1 MAEKGKEKESDPFLY
16 ESEDEEDDIEEN
28 KSESGSSSTSSHGVR
43 HEVSSPV
50 SFSSH
55 KWPQSYRET
64 IDSYSIAAS
73 PNIANLGFVPS
84 NASFTNYS
92 KSILDLIG
100 KSPFV
105 STNESFPQKGD
116 SERFSV
122 NQSLLS
128 ERSTLHK
135 HLTGE
140 IPVGH
145 GCSFTQTVFNGINVM
160 AGVGLLSTPST
171 MKEAGWAGIVV
182 LLLFAVVCCYTAILM
197 RYCFESK
204 EGIKTYP
211 DLGEAA
217 FGRYGRL
224 FISSYCVEFII
235 LEGDNLSRLF
245 PGTSLNWAG
254 FQLDSMHLFGVVTA
268 LIVLPSVWLKDL
280 RLISFLSAGGV
291 IVTVLIV
298 LCVILLGTAGGVGFH
313 HTPPAVHWNGIPLVI
328 GVYGFCFAGHTVF
341 PNIYQSMAD
350 RRQFSKALIICF
362 ILCVLLYGSVAVMGY
377 LMFGERTLS
386 QITLNMPP
394 HAFLSQVALW
404 TTHSSFLL
412 LFPPFLSRSLVS
424 LRFKQ
429 LLYPFKLGLVMAL
442 IGSLLSILVSVI
454 VPSLCFLRI
463 AGRKA
468 TRTQVVSSIT
478 ISALGVIAAAL
489 GTYSA
494 LSKIVN
500 HY

>member
-1 MAEKGKEKESDPFLY
+1 
-16 ESEDEEDDIEEN
+16 
-28 KSESGSSSTSSHGVR
+28 
-43 HEVSSPV
+43 
-50 SFSSH
+50 
-55 KWPQSYRET
+55 
-64 IDSYSIAAS
+64 
-73 PNIANLGFVPS
+73 
-84 NASFTNYS
+84 
-92 KSILDLIG
+92 
-100 KSPFV
+100 
-105 STNESFPQKGD
+105 
-116 SERFSV
+116 
-122 NQSLLS
+122 
-128 ERSTLHK
+128 
-135 HLTGE
+135 
-140 IPVGH
+140 
-145 GCSFTQTVFNGINVM
+145 
-160 AGVGLLSTPST
+160 
-171 MKEAGWAGIVV
+171 
-182 LLLFAVVCCYTAILM
+182 M

-224 FISSYCVEFII
+224 FISVSLNFLALYMSYCVEFII

-254 FQLDSMHLFGVVTA
+254 FQLDSMHLFGIVTA

-404 TTHSSFLL
+404 TTVSVKFKYALLMNPLARSIEELLPVTISNSSWCFILLRTALVISTVVSAFLIPFFGKFTLQAVTLL
-412 LFPPFLSRSLVS
+412 L
-424 LRFKQ
+424 
-429 LLYPFKLGLVMAL
+429 
-442 IGSLLSILVSVI
+442 
-454 VPSLCFLRI
+454 
-463 AGRKA
+463 
-468 TRTQVVSSIT
+468 
-478 ISALGVIAAAL
+478 
-489 GTYSA
+489 
-494 LSKIVN
+494 
-500 HY
+500 